1 MPHDIP
7 LAARRSFGRA
17 LGFATSIVVLGL
29 LAGCGA
35 SVGDVNGKVYYK
47 GQVVTSGF
55 VTMVGPDGIP
65 KNSQIAEDGSY
76 QISRVG
82 SGEATITVTSPSPDI
97 SKTQAKRGGPDARK
111 PEGDST
117 SFTDNQKKT
126 WREIPRT
133 YSDITHPILKCTITS
148 GTNSFDIKLD

>member
-7 LAARRSFGRA
+7 LPARSSLGRA
-17 LGFATSIVVLGL
+17 FGFAIYIVALGL

-35 SVGDVNGKVYYK
+35 GVGDVNGKVYYK

-82 SGEATITVTSPSPDI
+82 SGEATITVTSPPPDF
-97 SKTQAKRGGPDARK
+97 SKTQAKRAGPEARK
-111 PEGDST
+111 TEDDGS

-126 WREIPRT
+126 WRELPRA
-133 YSDITHPILKCTITS
+133 YSDITHPILKCTISS
-148 GTNSFDIKLD
+148 GSNSFDIKLD